1 VTVVELVVVEINQ
14 EKLEVQVV
22 VEVAQE
28 MLGEQEIL
36 RQDHLSLKVP
46 LVELHP
52 EHLIQLELVV
62 VEQHKQDK
70 QVLDQ
75 ETLQDQEVQEHQI
88 QF

>member
-1 VTVVELVVVEINQ
+1 
-14 EKLEVQVV
+14 